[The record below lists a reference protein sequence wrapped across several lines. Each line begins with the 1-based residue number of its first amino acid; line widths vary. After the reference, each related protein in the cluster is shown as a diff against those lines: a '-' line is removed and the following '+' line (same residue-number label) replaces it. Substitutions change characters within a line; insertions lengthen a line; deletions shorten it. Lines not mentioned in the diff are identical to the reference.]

1 MDQLIAAAR
10 GDIPADILFTD
21 AEVFNPFTCS
31 WELTS
36 FGVKDGI
43 VLGTGAYRAHQ
54 VHSLKNA
61 RVVPGLI
68 DAHVHVE
75 SSLLTPHEYAHLV
88 SSHGTTTVIADPH
101 EIANVLGSAGIR
113 YMLAARPALSID
125 MLIMLPS
132 CVPATPDDQ
141 GGAVLNAADLKP
153 FLDMDGVIGVG
164 EMMNVPGVIGNDP
177 EVALKRALSPIVDG
191 HAPLLSGHPL
201 DAYILAGI
209 QSDHE
214 CTTAGEARERI
225 SRGMYL
231 YLREG
236 STEQNLKALA
246 EVVSGCT
253 VPRCSFA
260 TDDRHADLLAKAGHI
275 DDCIRKAIEY
285 GIDPDDAIR
294 MATLSPA
301 ERFRLTDRGALA
313 PGRRADFC
321 VLEKGSPFT
330 VQQTYRGGRPVDA
343 VNREMPPTPHPVRTY
358 ACTVPSPNDLKIRT
372 HGPCRVIGLVPGQI
386 LTESRLL
393 TPTAG
398 IVPDL
403 EEDLLKIVVCDA
415 YRGSRYGVGLVQGFG
430 FTSGAIATSV
440 AHDAHNII
448 AVGTSDQEIC
458 RAVDRVISAHGAL
471 AAVLGERTA
480 VLPLECAGLMSVL
493 PYQQVVADLD
503 IINGLA
509 AEMGGIRDP
518 FMYLSFMG
526 LPVIPHLR
534 ITPGGLFDVDMQHRV
549 PLEYIDDDEWTDQKP
564 ERKA

>member
-1 MDQLIAAAR
+1 MDQVIAAAR
-10 GDIPADILFTD
+10 GEVPADLLFTD
-21 AEVFNPFTCS
+21 AELFNPFTCS
-31 WELTS
+31 WESTS

-43 VLGTGAYRAHQ
+43 VLGTGAYHARQ
-54 VHSLKNA
+54 TCSLKHA

-75 SSLLTPHEYAHLV
+75 SSLLTPYEYARLV

-125 MLIMLPS
+125 LRIMLPS
-132 CVPATPDDQ
+132 CVPATPDDP
-141 GGAVLNAADLKP
+141 GGAVLNATDLKP
-153 FLDMDGVIGVG
+153 FLDMDGVVGIG

-177 EVALKRALSPIVDG
+177 EVARKCALSPIVDG

-201 DAYILAGI
+201 DAYVLAGI

-214 CTTAGEARERI
+214 CTSAGEARERL

-246 EVVSGCT
+246 EVVTRCT

-260 TDDRHADLLAKAGHI
+260 TDDRHADLLAKTGHI
-275 DDCIRKAIEY
+275 DDCIRKAVEY
-285 GIDPDDAIR
+285 GVDPDDAIR

-321 VLEKGSPFT
+321 VLEKGSVFT
-330 VQQTYRGGRPVDA
+330 VRQTFRGGRPADA
-343 VNREMPPTPHPVRTY
+343 GVREMPPIPHPVRTY
-358 ACTVPSPNDLKIRT
+358 ACTAPDRHDLTIRSD
-372 HGPCRVIGLVPGQI
+372 GPCRVIGLVPGQI
-386 LTESRLL
+386 LTSSLVL
-393 TPTAG
+393 SPTAG

-403 EEDLLKIVVCDA
+403 DLDILKIVVCDA
-415 YRGSRYGVGLVQGFG
+415 YRGLRYGVGLVHGFG
-430 FTSGAIATSV
+430 ITSGAIATSV

-448 AVGTSDQEIC
+448 AVGTSDEEIT
-458 RAVDRVISAHGAL
+458 RAIDLVIGAHGAL
-471 AAVLGERTA
+471 TAVLGERTA

-493 PYQQVVADLD
+493 PYRQVVADLD
-503 IINGLA
+503 MINDLA
-509 AEMGGIRDP
+509 ADMGGIRDP
-518 FMYLSFMG
+518 FMYLSFLG

-534 ITPGGLFDVDMQHRV
+534 ITPGGLFDVDAQHPV
-549 PLEYIDDDEWTDQKP
+549 PLRYIEENEWTGQKP
-564 ERKA
+564 E